1 MRPSTI
7 YFIQILSDSIQEY
20 LSHCIPRH
28 RQPIQW
34 TVRLQANGLLKVQ
47 AYDGKKY
54 SGYSNT
60 VITEIYQS
68 DIDGGGGEEVV
79 PQSLKYLPALK
90 RGLTVLTY
98 MFHGTNQRVHLII
111 GSTMLSPLLTT

>member
-7 YFIQILSDSIQEY
+7 YFYSNPVGFDSGVFVTLY
-20 LSHCIPRH
+20 STSSTTYTMDC
-28 RQPIQW
+28 
-34 TVRLQANGLLKVQ
+34 RLQANGLLKVQ

-98 MFHGTNQRVHLII
+98 MFLKERIKGCI
-111 GSTMLSPLLTT
+111 LL